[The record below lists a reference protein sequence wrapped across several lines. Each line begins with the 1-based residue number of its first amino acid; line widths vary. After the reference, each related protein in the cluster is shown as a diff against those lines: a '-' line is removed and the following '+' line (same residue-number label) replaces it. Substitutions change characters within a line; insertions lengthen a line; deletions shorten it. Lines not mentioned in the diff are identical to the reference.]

1 MKSIISFS
9 CYILKKLF
17 LLNGIS
23 IKTDLKI
30 FFSYNIVILLF
41 IYSIP
46 LKSLYLMPNNGFE
59 SNKIDFSQ
67 NSDSFVLTQYSFEA
81 SKLIKSFTKNIPFVL
96 IFLILIGS
104 MTTFDLLMD
113 LGFIRIL
120 SDEIIDAMIISV
132 SIFLIGFTIFII
144 KPLFK
149 SQKILE
155 RWSNLFE
162 NNAIRTGII
171 LTIKDKSKEEILY
184 ALSEVIDQIAIP
196 LENYL
201 SKSDKKEFYNVR
213 VDDTTTLDIL
223 IDESTINPFI
233 DSGSLKNIIQNY
245 GGILIKVVDN
255 VIDKNITENFLK
267 SIQKYKKNGNKIG
280 LVLIIGES
288 ISQESYN
295 LVNKIK
301 DKTIRENLIFIEK
314 PINNTDYDLKSLNNI
329 LT

>member
-1 MKSIISFS
+1 M
-9 CYILKKLF
+9 
-17 LLNGIS
+17 
-23 IKTDLKI
+23 
-30 FFSYNIVILLF
+30 
-41 IYSIP
+41 P

-171 LTIKDKSKEEILY
+171 LTIKDKSREEILY
-184 ALSEVIDQIAIP
+184 ALFEVIDQIAVP
-196 LENYL
+196 LEHYL
-201 SKSDKKEFYNVR
+201 SKSDKKEFYNISI
-213 VDDTTTLDIL
+213 DDTTTFDIL
-223 IDESTINPFI
+223 IDKSRINPAI
-233 DSGSLKNIIQNY
+233 DSSSLKNIIQEY
-245 GGILIKVVDN
+245 GGILIKIVDG

-267 SIQKYKKNGNKIG
+267 AIQMYKKNGNKIG
-280 LVLIIGES
+280 LALIIGES
-288 ISQESYN
+288 IAQESYN
-295 LVNKIK
+295 LANKIK
-301 DKTIRENLIFIEK
+301 DKTIKENLIFIEK
-314 PINNTDYDLKSLNNI
+314 PINNKDYDIKSFNI
-329 LT
+329 I